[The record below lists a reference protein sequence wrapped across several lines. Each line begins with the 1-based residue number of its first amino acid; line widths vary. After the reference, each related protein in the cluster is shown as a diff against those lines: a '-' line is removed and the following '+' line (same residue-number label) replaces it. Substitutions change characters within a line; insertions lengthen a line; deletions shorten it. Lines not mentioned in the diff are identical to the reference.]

1 MNNLKKAVKKALTCS
16 SGCGH
21 KLDPE
26 TCFRHQVGRVAKII
40 VNERRK
46 LLEKFETLISK
57 EWDKRL

>member
-1 MNNLKKAVKKALTCS
+1 MKQLRKQVKQALICNE
-16 SGCGH
+16 GCGH

-26 TCFRHQVGRVAKII
+26 TCFRHQVERVAKII

-57 EWDKRL
+57 EWDKK